1 MIDVLKTSSYDFN
14 LPASQIATFPVNPP
28 SSAKMLVYNR
38 EKNEIFHSTFENILE
53 FLPQDLT
60 IFLNDTK
67 VIKARIFGQKSTGA
81 KLELLLN
88 KPLFMDRYLVM
99 IKGKVKIGTKI
110 FFDENLIAEVLELNE
125 DGTRVVSFFKDEN
138 SKKRVD
144 FLSLVE
150 ILNKIGHIP
159 LPPYMQRDDKKEDE
173 VNYQTLFAKNYGA
186 VAAPTASLHFTKE
199 LLEEIEKKYGLN
211 YLTLHVGAGT
221 FKPVKSDTIGQ
232 HEMHTEF
239 FSVRKTSIE
248 HILQHLGHITAVGTT
263 SVRTL
268 ESLYYLGCNLYNK
281 KTDIHITQWQ
291 PYETSCNLTTE
302 EALNVII
309 DYMNKN
315 ELAYIN
321 AATQII
327 IVPGFQ
333 FRLVNKMITN
343 FHQPKS
349 TLLLLVSAFVGENNW
364 RTIYDYAFKNDFR
377 FLSYGDSSLLI
388 R

>member
-1 MIDVLKTSSYDFN
+1 LIDVLKTSSYDFN

-138 SKKRVD
+138 SNKRVD

-173 VNYQTLFAKNYGA
+173 VNYQTLFAKNYGGSGIC
-186 VAAPTASLHFTKE
+186 PILFKISTKD
-199 LLEEIEKKYGLN
+199 K
-211 YLTLHVGAGT
+211 
-221 FKPVKSDTIGQ
+221 
-232 HEMHTEF
+232 
-239 FSVRKTSIE
+239 
-248 HILQHLGHITAVGTT
+248 
-263 SVRTL
+263 
-268 ESLYYLGCNLYNK
+268 
-281 KTDIHITQWQ
+281 
-291 PYETSCNLTTE
+291 
-302 EALNVII
+302 
-309 DYMNKN
+309 
-315 ELAYIN
+315 
-321 AATQII
+321 
-327 IVPGFQ
+327 
-333 FRLVNKMITN
+333 
-343 FHQPKS
+343 KS
-349 TLLLLVSAFVGENNW
+349 TLLLLFSSLKNDTTLVPSSFNSKTSAIRFSSKNILVPIFTFPFIITKYLSIKRGLFKRSSNLAPVDFCPNILAFITFVS
-364 RTIYDYAFKNDFR
+364 FKNIVKSCGKNSKIF
-377 FLSYGDSSLLI
+377 SKVE
-388 R
+388 